1 MKTIDGKDISAY
13 EAAKKL
19 TFDHGDGANYM
30 SVEALCDALNVNKLT
45 DNQQTQLKAQLDKM
59 NVRLRKICGMTDA
72 AISA

>member
-19 TFDHGDGANYM
+19 TFEFGDSANGM
-30 SVEALCDALNVNKLT
+30 SVASLCDALNVNKLT
-45 DNQQTQLKAQLDKM
+45 DNQHTQLKAQLDKM
-59 NVRLRKICGMTDA
+59 GVRLRKICSMTDA